1 MSKNQKGLKLKGNLD
16 LSKSKNE
23 DNLLGVYKSQNEDE
37 LIGAYKDWALLYDKD
52 NDDVLGTV
60 SQPNSVKIF
69 HEYLKDSK
77 LKIIDVGCGTGLVG
91 LELKNLGFSN
101 FDGID
106 ISQEMIDVAQGRGYS
121 SLFLGNLNKSLPI
134 VSNSY
139 DAAHCVG
146 VFTHGHVGPER
157 FSELVRIVKPAGIIC
172 FTINENVYES
182 QGFDIAIKHLESINI
197 WKVLDIRKHDYMVKK
212 NVKGIYC
219 VVKVT

>member
-106 ISQEMIDVAQGRGYS
+106 LSQEMIDIAQGRGYN

-134 VSNSY
+134 GSNSY
-139 DAAHCVG
+139 DAALCVG

>member
-1 MSKNQKGLKLKGNLD
+1 MSKNQKGLKLKDNLD

-37 LIGAYKDWALLYDKD
+37 LIGAYKDWALFYDKD

-106 ISQEMIDVAQGRGYS
+106 LSQEMIDIAQGRGYN

-134 VSNSY
+134 GSNSY
-139 DAAHCVG
+139 DAALCVG

>member
-1 MSKNQKGLKLKGNLD
+1 MSNNQKGLRHYDNLD
-16 LSKSKNE
+16 LSKSKNDDE
-23 DNLLGVYKSQNEDE
+23 VLG
-37 LIGAYKDWALLYDKD
+37 IYKDWALLYDKD
-52 NDDVLGTV
+52 NDDLLGTV
-60 SQPNSVKIF
+60 SQPNTVQIF
-69 HEYLKDSK
+69 HEYVKDCK

-91 LELKNLGFSN
+91 LELQNLGFSN

-106 ISQEMIDVAQGRGYS
+106 ISQEMIDIAQGRGYN

-134 VSNSY
+134 GSNSY
-139 DAAHCVG
+139 DAALCVG

>member
-1 MSKNQKGLKLKGNLD
+1 MINNKKGLKHYDNLD

-23 DNLLGVYKSQNEDE
+23 DELLGV
-37 LIGAYKDWALLYDKD
+37 YKDWALLYDKD
-52 NDDVLGTV
+52 NDDLLGTV
-60 SQPNSVKIF
+60 SQPNTVQIF
-69 HEYLKDSK
+69 HEYVKDCK

-91 LELKNLGFSN
+91 LELQNLGFSN

-106 ISQEMIDVAQGRGYS
+106 ISQEMIDIAQGRGYS

-134 VSNSY
+134 ASNSY
-139 DAAHCVG
+139 DAALCVG

-157 FSELVRIVKPAGIIC
+157 FSELVRIVKTQGIIC
-172 FTINENVYES
+172 FTINEDVYES
-182 QGFDIAIKHLESINI
+182 YGFDIAIKRLESENV
-197 WKVLDIRKHDYMVKK
+197 WEVLDIKKHDYMVKK